1 MSPLNFT
8 TMTGI
13 FQGAPSVY

>member
-8 TMTGI
+8 IMTGI
-13 FQGAPSVY
+13 FQGAPSIH